1 MRIVVCYNKRS
12 SRFREISREVLE
24 PLEEMAKDSSAGSA
38 AKKGAAFEIHE
49 FEVKKASVSE
59 NARRLSKVL
68 RQGDIVIS
76 AGGDGTATA
85 VLNGVILSGLSNV
98 RFSALPYGN
107 FNDMARLFGVRR
119 LSDILGEDL
128 DNSFA
133 EDLDART
140 RELYPLEMS
149 INGRHFRY
157 AACYFTIGMFAES
170 TEAFNN
176 ARVRKSLIS
185 GKRSLFFSVTTLFSW
200 WRKNRKKQFFPADF
214 PATDV
219 LAINGRSVAK
229 MMKGDARLAFSGVGF
244 LASKQKLSGFFSI
257 CWFMIRSIIRRVP
270 GKVADS
276 IKLGFSKSYEVE
288 IQAEGEYERKKCR
301 EIIIQKSDK
310 PVQVICR
317 K

>member
-1 MRIVVCYNKRS
+1 MRVVVCYNKQS
-12 SRFREISREVLE
+12 SRYQEISEEVLE
-24 PLEEMAKDSSAGSA
+24 PLKSESE
-38 AKKGAAFEIHE
+38 FELCE

-59 NARRLSKVL
+59 NARRLSKVI
-68 RQGDIVIS
+68 RQGDVVIS

-85 VLNGVILSGLSNV
+85 TLNGVILSGKSNV

-107 FNDMARLFGVRR
+107 FNDTARLFKVRK
-119 LSDILGEDL
+119 LSDILDGDL
-128 DNSFA
+128 DS
-133 EDLDART
+133 RT

-176 ARVRKSLIS
+176 SRVRKSLIS
-185 GKRSLFFSVTTLFSW
+185 GKRSLFFSGLTLFSW
-200 WRKNRKKQFFPADF
+200 WRENRKKQFFPEDF

-229 MMKGDARLAFSGVGF
+229 MMKGDKRLAFSEVGF
-244 LASKQKLSGFFSI
+244 LASRQKLSGFFAI
-257 CWFMIRSIIRRVP
+257 CWFMMRSIIWRMP
-270 GKVADS
+270 GKAANDV
-276 IKLGFSKSYEVE
+276 KLAFSEPYEVE

-301 EIIIQKSDK
+301 KIEISKAVK

>member
-1 MRIVVCYNKRS
+1 MRVVVCYNKQS
-12 SRFREISREVLE
+12 SRYQEISEEVLE
-24 PLEEMAKDSSAGSA
+24 PLKADSR
-38 AKKGAAFEIHE
+38 FELHE

-59 NARRLSKVL
+59 NARRLSRVV

-85 VLNGVILSGLSNV
+85 VLNGVILSGKSGV

-107 FNDMARLFGVRR
+107 FNDTARLFRVRR

-128 DNSFA
+128 GT
-133 EDLDART
+133 LDART

-176 ARVRKSLIS
+176 LRVRKSLIS
-185 GKRSLFFSVTTLFSW
+185 GKRSLFFSALTLFSW
-200 WRKNRKKQFFPADF
+200 WRENRKKQFFPEDF

-219 LAINGRSVAK
+219 LAINGRSVARV
-229 MMKGDARLAFSGVGF
+229 MKGDKRLAFSEIGF
-244 LASKQKLSGFFSI
+244 LASRQKLSGFFAI
-257 CWFMIRSIIRRVP
+257 CWFMMRSIIWRMP
-270 GKVADS
+270 GKAANDV
-276 IKLGFSKSYEVE
+276 KLAFSEPYEVE

-301 EIIIQKSDK
+301 KIEISKAARS
-310 PVQVICR
+310 VQVICR
-317 K
+317 E